1 MIGQDAGPGGFGP
14 GGVYPGGGESSR
26 GGASPGGGMI
36 PRSWS
41 RVDKTEQTEQTEM
54 VSGRECLQDLCSFSL
69 LY

>member
-1 MIGQDAGPGGFGP
+1 MIGQDSGPSGFGP

-41 RVDKTEQTEQTEM
+41 RVDKA
-54 VSGRECLQDLCSFSL
+54 
-69 LY
+69 

>member
-1 MIGQDAGPGGFGP
+1 MIGQDSGPGGFGP

-41 RVDKTEQTEQTEM
+41 RVDKA
-54 VSGRECLQDLCSFSL
+54 
-69 LY
+69 

>member
-1 MIGQDAGPGGFGP
+1 MIGQDAGPGGFGL

-41 RVDKTEQTEQTEM
+41 RVDKA
-54 VSGRECLQDLCSFSL
+54 
-69 LY
+69 

>member
-41 RVDKTEQTEQTEM
+41 RVD
-54 VSGRECLQDLCSFSL
+54 RA
-69 LY
+69 

>member
-41 RVDKTEQTEQTEM
+41 RVDKA
-54 VSGRECLQDLCSFSL
+54 
-69 LY
+69 

>member
-14 GGVYPGGGESSR
+14 GGVYPGGGERSR

-41 RVDKTEQTEQTEM
+41 RVDKA
-54 VSGRECLQDLCSFSL
+54 
-69 LY
+69 